1 MDESSQSVRILAFSD
16 LHGGGFMEASALI
29 DRHRPDWIVTCG
41 DMLPDFQQR
50 PPNSRLRA
58 QQEYW
63 RDHRDLFIREGAI
76 TTMIVGNHELPGFR
90 FPGMN
95 SLPPGFEDRVVK
107 LERIPREFGPFSFV
121 HGLPED
127 ELAEDLQDQLRLRPE
142 PHIYLSHAPP
152 YGSCDRTGMGDHIGH
167 RPLFHHLQDRDWPQA
182 LVLCGHVHRSFGTE
196 EIGNTT
202 IVNMAT
208 GYALIEWEQ
217 GDSQVL
223 EMARMVE
230 HGNFWDSP

>member
-1 MDESSQSVRILAFSD
+1 
-16 LHGGGFMEASALI
+16 MEASALI

-127 ELAEDLQDQLRLRPE
+127 ELAEDLQDQLRLRPYRSTPLLTTHQDTNRLFCLLFLSKRRSKNIPPPLTPTPLKPLRSE
-142 PHIYLSHAPP
+142 TPHHSSSPHLPATLRY
-152 YGSCDRTGMGDHIGH
+152 RTPENHPRQTKRYPRSDAIRYHYSVKEAL
-167 RPLFHHLQDRDWPQA
+167 PLPACAQHS
-182 LVLCGHVHRSFGTE
+182 G
-196 EIGNTT
+196 
-202 IVNMAT
+202 
-208 GYALIEWEQ
+208 
-217 GDSQVL
+217 
-223 EMARMVE
+223 
-230 HGNFWDSP
+230 